1 MIIQSLSDKDYQTLI
16 LDERRREFF
25 AEGMRW
31 QDIKRTNR
39 LELLETL
46 NGRTHLMYYPIPQAE
61 IDMAGTD
68 TYPQIPDMPEL
79 KKTNNTTLNDYD
91 IYDNYQK
98 YETGT
103 SVYAYNQP
111 IIICSMQ

>member
-1 MIIQSLSDKDYQTLI
+1 
-16 LDERRREFF
+16 
-25 AEGMRW
+25 
-31 QDIKRTNR
+31 
-39 LELLETL
+39 
-46 NGRTHLMYYPIPQAE
+46 
-61 IDMAGTD
+61 
-68 TYPQIPDMPEL
+68 MPEL

-98 YETGT
+98 YETST